1 MKWDRGLRFGFVQRA
16 PSSRQTRLLV
26 VLFVAAMLI
35 LTNHSFIV
43 GQSTAGVP
51 RRSNSG
57 HLATT
62 SPRLAVDVV
71 KLKSGKIVR
80 GTIARAD
87 ADGSLTMAVSRE
99 WLRKSDPKLLA
110 NVEAEETHTRI
121 AALEQLRDRIKK
133 ELERVPEESAVATF
147 LRVERKRIES
157 QLAEAAPRE
166 KLLSEKAQP
175 EQPQFVWLEL
185 PTKKIAKLVSPS
197 VERKR
202 IAGWSWYERLANVE
216 TRDAEDLARELARKR
231 IDPAQPVPDLSE
243 RLPLRLQDEREWS
256 ARMAL
261 IHYSLGKPLDFQG
274 TGDLLVRADRAKNAA
289 DIAPL
294 IARLFGGQVD
304 SLLKDLLNEGRSAP
318 GPSAAASSKSPNA
331 WLEPAIRE
339 AERDKARAFRATRVD
354 LGLERRQATVNS
366 AFVVQLANGKWEV
379 IWADRVTEDGSQERP
394 AMEAG
399 IANDP
404 QVKSALGLLKSL
416 GANGDDQVRSAIRFG
431 AATMAAQQ
439 AVNNRFSA
447 FRDPYLRRL
456 DGPPFWWAN

>member
-1 MKWDRGLRFGFVQRA
+1 
-16 PSSRQTRLLV
+16 
-26 VLFVAAMLI
+26 VLFIATTLIGTNDSLTVA
-35 LTNHSFIV
+35 
-43 GQSTAGVP
+43 QSTAGVP
-51 RRSNSG
+51 RRSGS
-57 HLATT
+57 
-62 SPRLAVDVV
+62 RLAVDVV
-71 KLKSGKIVR
+71 KLKSGKSMR

-87 ADGSLTMAVSRE
+87 ADGSLTMAVSRD
-99 WLRKSDPKLLA
+99 WLRKADPKLLA
-110 NVEAEETHTRI
+110 NVEAEEARTRV
-121 AALEQLRDRIKK
+121 AALELRDRIKK
-133 ELERVPEESAVATF
+133 ELERVSEESAVAAF
-147 LRVERKRIES
+147 LRVERKRVDL
-157 QLAEAAPRE
+157 LAESP
-166 KLLSEKAQP
+166 QP

-185 PTKKIAKLVSPS
+185 TAKKVAKITSPS
-197 VERKR
+197 TDQKR

-216 TRDAEDLARELARKR
+216 ARDAEDLARELARKR
-231 IDPAQPVPDLSE
+231 IDPSQPVPDLSE

-261 IHYSLGKPLDFQG
+261 IYYSLGKPLDFQG
-274 TGDLLVRADRAKNAA
+274 TGDLLVRADRAKNAE

-294 IARLFGGQVD
+294 IAKLFGGQVD
-304 SLLKDLLNEGRSAP
+304 ALFKDLLNEGRSAP

-339 AERDKARAFRATRVD
+339 AERDRARAFRATRVD

-379 IWADRVTEDGSQERP
+379 IWSDRVTEDGLQERP

-416 GANGDDQVRSAIRFG
+416 GTNGDDQVRSAIRFG

-439 AVNNRFSA
+439 AVNSRFSK
-447 FRDPYLRRL
+447 FQEPFLRRL
-456 DGPPFWWAN
+456 DGPPLWWAN

>member
-1 MKWDRGLRFGFVQRA
+1 MNWDHGLRFEFVRRA
-16 PSSRQTRLLV
+16 QTSRQARLLV
-26 VLFVAAMLI
+26 LFIAAMLI
-35 LTNHSFIV
+35 GTTPSLTV
-43 GQSTAGVP
+43 AQSTPRVP
-51 RRSNSG
+51 RWSG
-57 HLATT
+57 L
-62 SPRLAVDVV
+62 RLAVDVV
-71 KLKSGKIVR
+71 KLKSGRTVR

-87 ADGSLTMAVSRE
+87 AEGSLTMAVSRE
-99 WLRKSDPKLLA
+99 WLGKADPKLLEIL
-110 NVEAEETHTRI
+110 EAEEAHTRI

-133 ELERVPEESAVATF
+133 ELERVSDESAVATF
-147 LRVERKRIES
+147 LRVERKRTES
-157 QLAEAAPRE
+157 QLAESAP
-166 KLLSEKAQP
+166 S

-185 PTKKIAKLVSPS
+185 TAKKVSKITSPS
-197 VERKR
+197 VNQKR

-243 RLPLRLQDEREWS
+243 RLSLRLQDEREWS

-261 IHYSLGKPLDFQG
+261 IYYSLGKALDFQG
-274 TGDLLVRADRAKNAA
+274 TGDLLVRADRAKNAE

-294 IARLFGGQVD
+294 IAKLFGGQVD
-304 SLLKDLLNEGRSAP
+304 ALVKDLLNEGRSAT
-318 GPSAAASSKSPNA
+318 GPSAPASAKSSNA

-354 LGLERRQATVNS
+354 LSLERRQATVNS
-366 AFVVQLANGKWEV
+366 AFVVQLANGKWE
-379 IWADRVTEDGSQERP
+379 ILWSDRDTEDGSQERP

-399 IANDP
+399 IASDP

-439 AVNNRFSA
+439 AVNARFSQ
-447 FRDPYLRRL
+447 FQEPYLRRL
-456 DGPPFWWAN
+456 DGPPLWWAN